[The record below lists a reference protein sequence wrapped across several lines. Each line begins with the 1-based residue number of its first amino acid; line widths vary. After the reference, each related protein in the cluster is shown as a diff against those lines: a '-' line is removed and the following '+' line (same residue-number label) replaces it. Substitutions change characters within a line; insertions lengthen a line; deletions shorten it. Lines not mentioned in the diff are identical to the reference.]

1 MAITRRL
8 LLAPLTVVIIFA
20 TAAPARA
27 QGFISPML
35 GFNFGG
41 VSGCPQLNNCT
52 NKQTN
57 LSIALGKFGTIFGAE
72 TEMAYSPKFFG
83 EAAGLSSNV
92 FTWMGNVMLGPKA
105 GPVRPYL
112 TAGTGIMKTHFKL
125 QTSSLLTTN
134 DTSLGYNVGGG
145 VFFFPSEHFGLRG
158 DLRYFHSFPDVTILG
173 VTLAHDKLNYSR
185 ISAGIVVA
193 F

>member
-1 MAITRRL
+1 MSAPFFVAMFIL
-8 LLAPLTVVIIFA
+8 LVA

-27 QGFISPML
+27 QGFISPMF
-35 GFNFGG
+35 GFDFGG
-41 VSGCPQLNNCT
+41 VSGCPQLNGCT

-57 LSIALGKFGTIFGAE
+57 LSIAAGKLGTIFGAE
-72 TEMAYSPKFFG
+72 AEIAYAPRFFG

-92 FTWMGNVMLGPKA
+92 LTVMGNVMLGPQA
-105 GPVRPYL
+105 GPIRPYIL
-112 TAGTGIMKTHFKL
+112 GGLGVMKTHFAL
-125 QTSSLLTTN
+125 RTPSLLTN

-145 VFFFPSEHFGLRG
+145 VFAFVSDRFGLRA

-173 VTLAHDKLNYSR
+173 FTLPSEKLNYSR
-185 ISAGIVVA
+185 ISAGVVVK